1 MADQAEAHHPWR
13 PVLRGNIRARL
24 LLNCLSSI
32 DLSLGGVSRGNIF
45 LSLYFLFIFS
55 LCFYMTHS
63 SAFPSASQGKEFET
77 RLKEKKPGD
86 LSDELRIA
94 LGMPTGPVSSPS
106 CLSSLHNVFKF
117 PMCVKEILIAQYLLT
132 VKLKYIST

>member
-1 MADQAEAHHPWR
+1 MREKVR
-13 PVLRGNIRARL
+13 PKMGKIDIDYQKLHDAFFKWQIKPKLTIHGDLYYEVILELVSYSTVWVALTFLWEVFPEEIFFS
-24 LLNCLSSI
+24 LS
-32 DLSLGGVSRGNIF
+32 IF
-45 LSLYFLFIFS
+45 YLFFS

-106 CLSSLHNVFKF
+106 CLSSLHNVF
-117 PMCVKEILIAQYLLT
+117 
-132 VKLKYIST
+132 